1 VEARSFADTLNLVL
15 SSLIKVD
22 NLPSLVLATMS
33 LVNNNFLGF
42 LIFSSSDIEN
52 LVVLDVGNELT
63 FIGEELPPS

>member
-52 LVVLDVGNELT
+52 LVVLDVRNELT